1 MLRSVQFRK
10 KMSIYI
16 CIVYVPSIDSN
27 IHKTND
33 INVFECIESGIEKYK
48 EHGYIYFVTRVN
60 KDHVIN
66 AHGRRF
72 VYFCKTTDLFIGNGR
87 LDGDKYF

>member
-1 MLRSVQFRK
+1 
-10 KMSIYI
+10 MSIYI

-48 EHGYIYFVTRVN
+48 EQRTWTAFCLLLQNHRPIYR
-60 KDHVIN
+60 KWSL
-66 AHGRRF
+66 RRRWI
-72 VYFCKTTDLFIGNGR
+72 LI
-87 LDGDKYF
+87 

>member
-1 MLRSVQFRK
+1 MC
-10 KMSIYI
+10 IYI
-16 CIVYVPSIDSN
+16 CIVYVPSIESN

-33 INVFECIESGIEKYK
+33 INMFVCIESGIEKYK
-48 EHGYIYFVTRVN
+48 EHGHMYFVTRIN

-66 AHGRRF
+66 AHRQRC
-72 VYFCKTTDLFIGNGR
+72 VYFWKTTDLFIGNGR

>member
-1 MLRSVQFRK
+1 
-10 KMSIYI
+10 MSIYI
-16 CIVYVPSIDSN
+16 CIVYVPSIESN

-33 INVFECIESGIEKYK
+33 INMFVCIESGIEKYK
-48 EHGYIYFVTRVN
+48 EHGHIYFITRVN
-60 KDHVIN
+60 KAHVID

>member
-1 MLRSVQFRK
+1 
-10 KMSIYI
+10 MSIYI
-16 CIVYVPSIDSN
+16 CIVYVPSIDLN
-27 IHKTND
+27 LHKTND
-33 INVFECIESGIEKYK
+33 INMFECTETGIEKYK
-48 EHGYIYFVTRVN
+48 EHGYMYFVTQVN

-66 AHGRRF
+66 AHWRRF